1 MKSLEEELSKVSK
14 KMVDYQCE
22 ISRLQKS
29 LAAQKRKL
37 AAVGKDSLATATED
51 APKKVKVGKEG
62 RVGKKSLHT
71 YDEWALLSRKGFHP
85 TLKDFVS
92 TQLREDLETNDD
104 IQVIDNP
111 NSTTSG
117 AGKKKHRKRD
127 RDSDEESDDA
137 SLILARSQVQP
148 RWCRH
153 RISSEKSSLVG
164 EEVIPTSSQQRRDT
178 EESEGEPEDVDGL
191 LRKRDQVE
199 EELEQM
205 KLKVEGM
212 EWENRVRGYHETIQK
227 CVGIFRKALI
237 NNFGNREESD
247 HLKEVRED
255 MVCCARKLAKNGFTL
270 CICED
275 SIECVEKTVQASEI
289 PEQKMDMTK
298 TDDSVDNLVV
308 GFVRDVTYVLTIP
321 PVVK

>member
-14 KMVDYQCE
+14 KMSDNQSE
-22 ISRLQKS
+22 INQLQKS
-29 LAAQKRKL
+29 LTAQKRKL
-37 AAVGKDSLATATED
+37 AAVGKDSLATVTED

-71 YDEWALLSRKGFHP
+71 YDEWALSSRKGFHP

-92 TQLREDLETNDD
+92 TQLREDLETNND

-111 NSTTSG
+111 DSTTSG

-148 RWCRH
+148 MRRRH
-153 RISSEKSSLVG
+153 RIGSEKSSVAEDVLLS
-164 EEVIPTSSQQRRDT
+164 SSQQRGDT
-178 EESEGEPEDVDGL
+178 EESEGKLKTLTDSYARG
-191 LRKRDQVE
+191 DQVE
-199 EELEQM
+199 EELQQM

-212 EWENRVRGYHETIQK
+212 EWENRARRYHETIQK

-237 NNFGNREESD
+237 NNFCNREESD

-255 MVCCARKLAKNGFTL
+255 MVCCTRTLAKNGFML

-275 SIECVEKTVQASEI
+275 FIELVEKTVQSGEI
-289 PEQKMDMTK
+289 PEQKMEMTK
-298 TDDSVDNLVV
+298 TDDSVDNFVV
-308 GFVRDVTYVLTIP
+308 GFVRDVTYVLTIL